1 MMNLEKKSKIGK
13 NISFLYRRS
22 QMYINNELSKYDINS
37 SEYMYIL
44 AIFEDK
50 KVSLGYLSNELAVD
64 PALTTKVVNSLVKK
78 GFVEKERS
86 ATDKRSFEVILTQK
100 GREVK
105 PIIYDVVDNWTK
117 IMMCEMKHEDVEY
130 ISEKLEQIRDNIT
143 SKE

>member
-1 MMNLEKKSKIGK
+1 MNLEKKSKIGK

-22 QMYINNELSKYDINS
+22 QMYINSELSKYDINS
-37 SEYMYIL
+37 SEYMYIM

-117 IMMCEMKHEDVEY
+117 IMMSEMKHEDVEY

>member
-1 MMNLEKKSKIGK
+1 MNLEKKSKIGK

>member
-22 QMYINNELSKYDINS
+22 QMYINSELSKYDINS
-37 SEYMYIL
+37 SEYMYIM

-117 IMMCEMKHEDVEY
+117 IMMSEMKHEDVEY